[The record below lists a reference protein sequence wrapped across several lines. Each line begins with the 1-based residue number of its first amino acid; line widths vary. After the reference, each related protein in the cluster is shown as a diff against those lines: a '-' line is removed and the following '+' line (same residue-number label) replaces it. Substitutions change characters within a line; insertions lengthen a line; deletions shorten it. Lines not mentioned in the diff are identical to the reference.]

1 MAKENPAKIALP
13 QEEYEQAQG
22 CVPEGKSE
30 ASQLKETWADQNLVL
45 GLEGAHETEEFL
57 ALLVAAG
64 GRISVPLGVW
74 LLVGCPCWEHC
85 WT

>member
-1 MAKENPAKIALP
+1 MPKENPAKIALP
-13 QEEYEQAQG
+13 QEAYEQAQDG
-22 CVPEGKSE
+22 VPEGKPE
-30 ASQLKETWADQNLVL
+30 ASHLKETWAGQNPIL
-45 GLEGAHETEEFL
+45 GWGGACEAEEFL

-64 GRISVPLGVW
+64 GRIRVPLGVW